1 MLKIENVKKDYES
14 FSLSVSMHVER
25 GRITGL
31 IGRNGAGKSTTF
43 KTALGLVRKE
53 GGSVKVFDKDVE
65 RLENSDREKIGVVL
79 GDAGFSSSLTIWDI
93 RKIMKK
99 LYPENVYDDAW
110 FQEKCEEQDLPQKK
124 KIKEFSTGMRAK
136 LKVLLAMSHQASLLI
151 LDEPTAGLDAVAR
164 SQILDLLRDYMGED
178 DAKSILISSHISSDL
193 ESLCDDFYLID
204 EGKILLHEETD
215 VLLSDYALLKADSA
229 QYETLDRQYILKA
242 KKESYGY
249 CCLTNQKQ
257 FYLENYPEVAAEKGS
272 LDSLLLMMIGGE
284 AV

>member
-79 GDAGFSSSLTIWDI
+79 GDAGFSSSLTVWDI

-110 FQEKCEEQDLPQKK
+110 FQEKCEEQGLPQKK

-151 LDEPTAGLDAVAR
+151 LDEPTPEKKDEILPQARR
-164 SQILDLLRDYMGED
+164 SQAPRLPKRAPICRRLKCRRAVSPAAKAARICTDTPPRVVLR
-178 DAKSILISSHISSDL
+178 
-193 ESLCDDFYLID
+193 
-204 EGKILLHEETD
+204 
-215 VLLSDYALLKADSA
+215 
-229 QYETLDRQYILKA
+229 R
-242 KKESYGY
+242 
-249 CCLTNQKQ
+249 
-257 FYLENYPEVAAEKGS
+257 
-272 LDSLLLMMIGGE
+272 
-284 AV
+284 